1 MHKFDLKFNQNFYFY
16 TGASKHRNT
25 IQLGVDILNI
35 GNMLNPYWGNVWSI
49 NAGDGYGNIVP
60 VNLTN
65 PADVYTTGA
74 TPVFQFQ
81 KNGSNLL
88 PFQEPL
94 FYLGDDLQPPLYL
107 LIAQAYETQ

>member
-1 MHKFDLKFNQNFYFY
+1 VHKFDLKFNQNFYFY

-81 KNGSNLL
+81 KNGSNILTDTYSRSKSL
-88 PFQEPL
+88 SSTWEMIFSL
-94 FYLGDDLQPPLYL
+94 RYIF
-107 LIAQAYETQ
+107 